1 VKQQQP
7 SLDPKLVGSVLWIHR
22 YTINTDACA
31 PLIRPVCYRVLIEET
46 WEEKTLKFPWTVN
59 EKNTRAIENKNKG
72 NRYIISMPYTFSAS
86 NFVLFLNLSERKNF
100 KVCALNDFD
109 SIISYSF
116 SLFCIVNCCSI
127 PQFENIFMTKSLHS
141 PHINFQWRNNL
152 G

>member
-1 VKQQQP
+1 MYVKQQQP
-7 SLDPKLVGSVLWIHR
+7 LDPKLVGSVLWIHR

-31 PLIRPVCYRVLIEET
+31 QLIRPVCYCVLIEQT

-100 KVCALNDFD
+100 KVFALNDFD

-116 SLFCIVNCCSI
+116 SCQLLFHPSVWKYIYDR
-127 PQFENIFMTKSLHS
+127 KSAFSTHKLS
-141 PHINFQWRNNL
+141 MKK
-152 G
+152 